1 MSFPKDRMNKEIT
14 LGCKVLRAVARD
26 SSAHLYLCTVTKVE
40 GDKVWLDNSKTA
52 IIYNER
58 LVVV

>member
-1 MSFPKDRMNKEIT
+1 MSVPKDRMNKEIT
-14 LGCKVLRAVARD
+14 LTCRVLRAIVLG
-26 SSAHLYLCTVTKVE
+26 SSPSLELCIVTKVE
-40 GDKVWLDNSKTA
+40 GDIVWLDNSKTA